1 LRASWSSTSS
11 ARPYQADDNLVFP
24 HPETGNPYDTS
35 KMGKRFQAAM
45 EAAGMGDRYG
55 WEDGITFH
63 SFRHT
68 FATRCAAAGVPL
80 RTLQEWLG
88 HRDYKTVLIYADYQP
103 DDRHEADLVG
113 RAFDAG
119 INSGINLSESASTSE
134 D

>member
-1 LRASWSSTSS
+1 M
-11 ARPYQADDNLVFP
+11 
-24 HPETGNPYDTS
+24 
-35 KMGKRFQAAM
+35 K
-45 EAAGMGDRYG
+45 AAGMENRYG
-55 WEDGITFH
+55 RDDGITFH

-103 DDRHEADLVG
+103 DDRREAALIE

-119 INSGINLSESASTSE
+119 INSGIKLSETERTSAGQKGSAMRDTDPAEPGLSNS
-134 D
+134 